1 MTAVVY
7 GSEIEHLLTWKTGG
21 EDTTTTREY
30 FESGWTSIGVRM
42 FHIPV
47 EDQVKSEADVAA
59 SERVTLLAR
68 KYVSGTLSPEAD
80 ARLAIATERVRRLLP
95 RVTADDFEALE
106 SILEDLDSI
115 NRRNAERRK
124 RLGIEPS

>member
-1 MTAVVY
+1 
-7 GSEIEHLLTWKTGG
+7 
-21 EDTTTTREY
+21 
-30 FESGWTSIGVRM
+30 M